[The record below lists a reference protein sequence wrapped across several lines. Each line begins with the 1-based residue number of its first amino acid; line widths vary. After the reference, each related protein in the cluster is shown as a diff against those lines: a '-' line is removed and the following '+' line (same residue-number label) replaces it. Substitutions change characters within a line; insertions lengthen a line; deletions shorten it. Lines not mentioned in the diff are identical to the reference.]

1 MAIQTAYSDTI
12 AKAYNGMIAD
22 MRLTEVITREC
33 EDATLAIGVA
43 VIQGTADDQVKVGA
57 AGVYVGITVRDITL
71 APDATNQDKYL
82 AGDSV
87 AVLSRGAIWV
97 TAPATIT
104 AGQPVYRTAAGVIT
118 NVSASN
124 TLIDGAVFETGGASG
139 ALVRV
144 GLR

>member
-87 AVLSRGAIWV
+87 AVLSRGAIWL

-118 NVSASN
+118 NVSTSN
-124 TLIDGAVFETGGASG
+124 TLIAGAVFETGGASG